1 MLNAVE
7 KMKSLGRQPS
17 DSGAPTSIFGSAAGL
32 AQSIQTDEQYRVGM
46 YPILCQEMPEVAMGL
61 ASCLGYLLEQYDD
74 TRVYRCFAR
83 IGEGDENSEIT
94 ASDYQFTVADWEMD
108 GLADNVI
115 LDGTLRH
122 NSGRFALR
130 IGFDVS
136 LSLSGDDSVSLEYE
150 FESLAAAVTGLPKVA
165 AEVYSG
171 LAGNQNTAP
180 VIEYGSV
187 PTGSDEL
194 ESLLESVFGWN
205 LDVFLYFWDVEW
217 DEDAI
222 REQFQEVVD
231 LCNRYPSEFAYWCLG
246 MLSKQ
251 VMQPGISEIGE
262 IVVPLVGRAY
272 PHDIEAA
279 AGASASALGMSRLR
293 HAPGAIAFLRPFL
306 RADADA
312 SVWCAMTE
320 ILLDSGLFDE
330 AIDNAQLALE
340 SGLQHP
346 ALYWQYAQLLMAAEV
361 NSWSVQ
367 DVLLIDPDEHDE
379 EEHITFEIANAL
391 KLYTNENQE
400 DLGTLQLALTYMIDA
415 TDDELW
421 IYFERLSKQ
430 DDEGTLTGDIIDRL
444 IELED
449 YDRAYDI
456 LERQLDSNPYAYVYL
471 AQLALAD
478 ADSAL
483 ATEMMEACRAK
494 FAEIDEDLELELQR
508 INLQAKLPSFDARFA
523 EIKVILSANRPVSE
537 DQVDMLE
544 QAIEHAPKLVDL
556 HLLLSQCY
564 RSWRDADSA
573 QEVLREAEQVA
584 GSDPKIDLGIV
595 QILWERNER
604 EAAITRLNAAL
615 DRFPRDVYLLA
626 QMANC
631 LIENNQFEDA
641 RQYITRAETIA
652 PSHRAI
658 WQVRQL
664 VARKMAE

>member
-1 MLNAVE
+1 MLNAAE

-17 DSGAPTSIFGSAAGL
+17 DTGAPTSIFGSAAGL
-32 AQSIQTDEQYRVGM
+32 AQAIQTDEQYRIGM

-83 IGEGDENSEIT
+83 IGEADENTEIT
-94 ASDYQFTVADWEMD
+94 TSDYQFTVADWEMD
-108 GLADNVI
+108 GLADNVT
-115 LDGTLRH
+115 LDGTLRRD
-122 NSGRFALR
+122 SGRFELR

-136 LSLSGDDSVSLEYE
+136 LSMTGDESASLEYD
-150 FESLAAAVTGLPKVA
+150 FESLPAAVTGLPMVA
-165 AEVYSG
+165 AEIYRG

-180 VIEYGSV
+180 VIEFASV

-194 ESLLESVFGWN
+194 ESLLGCVFGWN

-231 LCNRYPSEFAYWCLG
+231 LCNKNPSEFAYWCLG
-246 MLSKQ
+246 MLAKQ
-251 VMQPGISEIGE
+251 VMQPGISDIGE
-262 IVVPLVGRAY
+262 IVAPLVRGAFS
-272 PHDIEAA
+272 HDMKAA
-279 AGASASALGMSRLR
+279 AGASAAALGMLRLG
-293 HAPGAIAFLRPFL
+293 HAQSAIAFLRPFL
-306 RADADA
+306 QTDAAA

-320 ILLDSGLFDE
+320 ILLDSGQFDE
-330 AIDNAQLALE
+330 AIDNTQLALE
-340 SGLQHP
+340 SGQQHP
-346 ALYWQYAQLLMAAEV
+346 TLYWQYAQLLMAAEV
-361 NSWSVQ
+361 NNWSVH
-367 DVLLIDPDEHDE
+367 DVLLIDPDDYDE
-379 EEHITFEIANAL
+379 EEQITVEIANAL
-391 KLYTNENQE
+391 KLYTNESKE
-400 DLGTLQLALTYMIDA
+400 DLGALQLALTYMIDA
-415 TDDELW
+415 NDDELW

-430 DDEGTLTGDIIDRL
+430 DDDGTLTGDIIDRL

-456 LERQLDSNPYAYVYL
+456 LERQLDSNPYAYAHL

-478 ADSAL
+478 ADSAMAL
-483 ATEMMEACRAK
+483 DMIEACRAK
-494 FAEIDEDLELELQR
+494 FAEIDENLELELQR
-508 INLQAKLPSFDARFA
+508 IKLQATLPSFDARYA

-537 DQVDMLE
+537 DQVKMLE

-573 QEVLREAEQVA
+573 NEVLREAEQLA
-584 GSDPKIDLGIV
+584 GSDPRIDLGIV

-615 DRFPRDVYLLA
+615 GRFPRDVYLLA

-658 WQVRQL
+658 WQVRRL
-664 VARKMAE
+664 VAQKMAE

>member
-1 MLNAVE
+1 MLSAAE

-32 AQSIQTDEQYRVGM
+32 AQAIQTDEQYRIGM
-46 YPILCQEMPEVAMGL
+46 YPILCQEMPDVAMGL
-61 ASCLGYLLEQYDD
+61 ASCLGYLLEQYEDI
-74 TRVYRCFAR
+74 RVYRCFAR
-83 IGEGDENSEIT
+83 IGEDDNSEIT
-94 ASDYQFTVADWEMD
+94 ASDYQFKVADWEMD

-115 LDGTLRH
+115 LDGTLRR
-122 NSGRFALR
+122 NSGRIDLSLT
-130 IGFDVS
+130 IDVS
-136 LSLSGDDSVSLEYE
+136 LSMTEDDSVSLDYD
-150 FESLAAAVTGLPKVA
+150 FESLAAAVSGLPMVA
-165 AEVYSG
+165 ADIYRR
-171 LAGNQNTAP
+171 LAGNQNTAT
-180 VIEYGSV
+180 VIEFGSLKSE
-187 PTGSDEL
+187 PDEL
-194 ESLLESVFGWN
+194 ESLLGCVFGWN
-205 LDVFLYFWDVEW
+205 LDVFLYFWGVDWE
-217 DEDAI
+217 EDAI
-222 REQFQEVVD
+222 REQFQEVANV
-231 LCNRYPSEFAYWCLG
+231 CKRNPSEFAYWCLG
-246 MLSKQ
+246 MLAKQ
-251 VMQPGISEIGE
+251 VMQPGIIEIGE
-262 IVVPLVGRAY
+262 IVASLVRSAFS
-272 PHDIEAA
+272 HDIEAA
-279 AGASASALGMSRLR
+279 AGASAASLGMLRLG
-293 HAPGAIAFLRPFL
+293 HAPSAIAFLRPFL
-306 RADADA
+306 RADAGA

-320 ILLDSGLFDE
+320 ILLDSGQFDE
-330 AIDNAQLALE
+330 AIDNTQLAFE
-340 SGLQHP
+340 TGLQHP

-361 NSWSVQ
+361 NSWSVH

-379 EEHITFEIANAL
+379 EEHITIEIANAL
-391 KLYTNENQE
+391 KLYTIESQE
-400 DLGTLQLALTYMIDA
+400 DLGALQLAITYMIDA
-415 TDDELW
+415 NDDELW
-421 IYFERLSKQ
+421 IYFERLSMQ

-456 LERQLDSNPYAYVYL
+456 LERQLDSNPYAYAHL

-478 ADSAL
+478 GDSAMAVEMI
-483 ATEMMEACRAK
+483 ATCRAK
-494 FAEIDEDLELELQR
+494 FAEIDDNLELELQR
-508 INLQAKLPSFDARFA
+508 INLQATLPSFDARYA

-573 QEVLREAEQVA
+573 HEVLREAEQLA
-584 GSDPKIDLGIV
+584 GSDPKIDLRIV

-604 EAAITRLNAAL
+604 EKAVSKLNAAL
-615 DRFPRDVYLLA
+615 ERFPRDVYLLA

-631 LIENNQFEDA
+631 LIENNQFDDA

>member
-1 MLNAVE
+1 MLSAAE

-17 DSGAPTSIFGSAAGL
+17 DTGAPTSIFGSAAGL
-32 AQSIQTDEQYRVGM
+32 AQAIQSDEQYRIGM
-46 YPILCQEMPEVAMGL
+46 YPILCQEVPEVAMGL

-83 IGEGDENSEIT
+83 IGEADENTEINT
-94 ASDYQFTVADWEMD
+94 SDYQFTVADWEMD
-108 GLADNVI
+108 GLADNVT
-115 LDGTLRH
+115 LDGTLRRD
-122 NSGRFALR
+122 SGRFELR

-136 LSLSGDDSVSLEYE
+136 LSMTGDESASLEYD
-150 FESLAAAVTGLPKVA
+150 FESLPAAVTGLPMVA
-165 AEVYSG
+165 AEIYRG

-180 VIEYGSV
+180 VIEFASV

-194 ESLLESVFGWN
+194 ESLLGCVFGWN

-231 LCNRYPSEFAYWCLG
+231 LCNKNPSEFAYWCLG
-246 MLSKQ
+246 MLAKQ
-251 VMQPGISEIGE
+251 VMQPGISDIGE
-262 IVVPLVGRAY
+262 IVAPLVRGAFS
-272 PHDIEAA
+272 HDMKAA
-279 AGASASALGMSRLR
+279 AGASAAALGMLRLG
-293 HAPGAIAFLRPFL
+293 HAQSAIAFLRPFL
-306 RADADA
+306 QTDAAA

-320 ILLDSGLFDE
+320 ILLDSGQFDE
-330 AIDNAQLALE
+330 AIDNTQLALE
-340 SGLQHP
+340 SGQQHP
-346 ALYWQYAQLLMAAEV
+346 TLYWQYAQLLMAAEV
-361 NSWSVQ
+361 NNWSVH
-367 DVLLIDPDEHDE
+367 DVLLIDPDDYDE
-379 EEHITFEIANAL
+379 EEQITVEIANAL
-391 KLYTNENQE
+391 KLYTNESKE
-400 DLGTLQLALTYMIDA
+400 DLGALQLALTYMIDA
-415 TDDELW
+415 NDDELW

-430 DDEGTLTGDIIDRL
+430 DDDGTLTGDIIDRL

-456 LERQLDSNPYAYVYL
+456 LERQLDSNPYAYAHL

-478 ADSAL
+478 ADSAMAL
-483 ATEMMEACRAK
+483 DMIEACRAK
-494 FAEIDEDLELELQR
+494 FAEIDENLELELQR
-508 INLQAKLPSFDARFA
+508 IKLQATLPSFDARYA

-537 DQVDMLE
+537 DQVKMLE

-573 QEVLREAEQVA
+573 NEVLREAEQLA
-584 GSDPKIDLGIV
+584 GSDPRIDLGIV

-615 DRFPRDVYLLA
+615 GRFPRDVYLLA

-631 LIENNQFEDA
+631 LIENNRFEDA

-658 WQVRQL
+658 WQVRRL
-664 VARKMAE
+664 VAQKMAE